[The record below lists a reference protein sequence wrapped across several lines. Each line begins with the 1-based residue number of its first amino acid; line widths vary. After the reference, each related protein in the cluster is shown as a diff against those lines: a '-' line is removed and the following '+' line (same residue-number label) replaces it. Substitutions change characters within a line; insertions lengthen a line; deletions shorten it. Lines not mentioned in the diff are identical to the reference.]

1 MLRSGGEKMRKSPFS
16 KKGRGT
22 GIVVRVDR
30 LAVLPVELK
39 VEACVQ
45 LFFRV
50 LAQVDP
56 SAFAF
61 LQRGLQ
67 AVFAP
72 VLLRDK
78 TDAEIRDGICA
89 AVYHGDLHG
98 ILLCTAGGKAQT
110 EQRKG
115 EHQNGVFV
123 VSFHFPPSSAG
134 LQMSQLS
141 IQFAPQSTAGS
152 YGSSGIQPA
161 G

>member
-1 MLRSGGEKMRKSPFS
+1 MENKYLSIKVS
-16 KKGRGT
+16 RGLFT
-22 GIVVRVDR
+22 TCQRLSALGIVVRVDR

-98 ILLCTAGGKAQT
+98 ILLCTAGGKAQAKQ
-110 EQRKG
+110 QR
-115 EHQNGVFV
+115 
-123 VSFHFPPSSAG
+123 
-134 LQMSQLS
+134 
-141 IQFAPQSTAGS
+141 
-152 YGSSGIQPA
+152 
-161 G
+161 